1 MKALHKILAL
11 ATGISFLFSACT
23 KNFEEVNTDPN
34 RIEAISPGT
43 LLNPILYEVS
53 SFNMR
58 QADGIT
64 FNLMQVMLPFPSST
78 GGIHRYDITE
88 NTGNSTWNTYFRWMK
103 NIKEKELEKN

>member
-64 FNLMQVMLPFPSST
+64 SVSYTHLTLPTS
-78 GGIHRYDITE
+78 D
-88 NTGNSTWNTYFRWMK
+88 
-103 NIKEKELEKN
+103 LV